1 MKPKML
7 VDLAMT
13 LLLPCLMAYQIIDG
27 AGHEWLGTGMLL
39 LFLIHN
45 FLNRGWYGRLFRGKY
60 RLARVLQTA
69 VNFGAL
75 AAMLLSGYSGIVL
88 SRHVFPVVHGPMAT
102 ARRMHMAASYW
113 CFLLMSLHL
122 GMHWAMIRGMLTKAI
137 RHEPSVSA
145 GKVLRLLALA
155 ACAFGMYCFFQNGIP
170 AYLFLRKEFVFF
182 NFEKSAIWVF
192 LEYIGILFSWAA
204 MGNCVLEAARKSRKD
219 KHFL

>member
-1 MKPKML
+1 MKLKML

-13 LLLPCLMAYQIIDG
+13 LLLPFLMAYQIIDG

-60 RLARVLQTA
+60 RLARVLQAA

-88 SRHVFPVVHGPMAT
+88 SRHVFPVIHGPMAT

-137 RHEPSVSA
+137 RHKPSVSA
-145 GKVLRLLALA
+145 GKILRLLALA
-155 ACAFGMYCFFQNGIP
+155 ACAFGMYCFFQNDIP

-182 NFEKSAIWVF
+182 DFEKSTILVF
-192 LEYIGILFSWAA
+192 LEYTGILFSWAA
-204 MGNCVLEAARKSRKD
+204 IGNRILEAARKGRKG
-219 KHFL
+219 KLF